1 MLLRLFPR
9 GECTEIAAF
18 AGLEV
23 HLARVKPVASGL
35 EFAKHGTSRG
45 AIAQT
50 LHTLLLGAQFR
61 VAEVLPPASTALA
74 DHSQS
79 QCAQVRECVNSALE
93 AIECHRLAAQTYLK
107 RVVVVVFRTPHTA
120 PWNPPL
126 EGQFAAITVQA
137 PAGSASAPNSLPVRR
152 PPPLWQNGDSCSQIS
167 GARSCALLP
176 HSSRHRRMTPSRSPM
191 RSEDC

>member
-35 EFAKHGTSRG
+35 EFANHGTSRG

-50 LHTLLLGAQFR
+50 LHTLLLGAVC
-61 VAEVLPPASTALA
+61 VAEDLAARLDGVA
-74 DHSQS
+74 DH
-79 QCAQVRECVNSALE
+79 AAIAVGAMWRECVNSALE

-120 PWNPPL
+120 PWTPPL
-126 EGQFAAITVQA
+126 EGQLAAITVQA

-167 GARSCALLP
+167 GARSCALP
-176 HSSRHRRMTPSRSPM
+176 SSFLTASPNTPSRSPM